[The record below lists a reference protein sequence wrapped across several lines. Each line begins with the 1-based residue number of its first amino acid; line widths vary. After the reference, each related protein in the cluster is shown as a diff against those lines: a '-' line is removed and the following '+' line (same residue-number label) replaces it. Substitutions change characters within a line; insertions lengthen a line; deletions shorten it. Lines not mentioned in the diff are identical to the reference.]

1 MKESQYTRIYDSWV
15 ATAVFA
21 ISVVFRSIVLEIGT
35 TSSDCSPA
43 AAPFPPR

>member
-15 ATAVFA
+15 G
-21 ISVVFRSIVLEIGT
+21 VVFRSIVLEIST
-35 TSSDCSPA
+35 ASSDCSPA